1 MFHVKQKENKMY
13 KIIFCDLDGTLL
25 DDNRNVS
32 DINKNAI
39 NKAIEKGC
47 KFVICSG
54 RSNMSIDYFN
64 KIFNFDKI
72 KNYAVAFNGAYIYE
86 TNTKKKLVEHLVP
99 STGAIKAINMC
110 RKFNVDIMVY
120 KNEMLY
126 FDAPTI
132 RTDTYAK
139 RNMVNTTIVNNLI
152 EVASE
157 PVSKVIIIGDNEE
170 LKKVENKVMSTNIK
184 NEMTTFFSADILYE
198 FNPIGIDKGTGLKE
212 LSEIL
217 NVNIKETIAIGDNY
231 NDLSMIKAA
240 GLGVCC
246 INGEDGVKKFA
257 DYVTITDNNEG
268 AVAEVINKFILN

>member
-99 STGAIKAINMC
+99 STCAIKAINMC

-120 KNEMLY
+120 KNEILY

>member
-32 DINKNAI
+32 DTNKNAI
-39 NKAIEKGC
+39 KKAIEKGC

-54 RSNMSIDYFN
+54 RSNMSIDHFN
-64 KIFNFDKI
+64 KIFDFDKI

-86 TNTKKKLVEHLVP
+86 TNTKEKLVEHLVP
-99 STGAIKAINMC
+99 SNCAIKAINMC
-110 RKFNVDIMVY
+110 RKFDVDVMVY

-126 FDAPTI
+126 FDTPTN
-132 RTDTYAK
+132 RTATYAK
-139 RNMVNTTIVNNLI
+139 RNMVNTTTVDDLI
-152 EVASE
+152 DVASE

-170 LKKVENKVMSTNIK
+170 LKKVENEVMTTNIK

-212 LSEIL
+212 LSKIL
-217 NVNIKETIAIGDNY
+217 NINIEETIAIGDNY

-246 INGEDGVKKFA
+246 VNGENGVKNFA
-257 DYVTITDNNEG
+257 DYITKADNNQG

>member
-1 MFHVKQKENKMY
+1 MY

>member
-99 STGAIKAINMC
+99 STCAIKAINMC

-152 EVASE
+152 EVSSE

>member
-99 STGAIKAINMC
+99 STCAIKAINMC

-120 KNEMLY
+120 KNEILY

-257 DYVTITDNNEG
+257 DYITITDNNEG

>member
-257 DYVTITDNNEG
+257 DYITITDNNEG

>member
-99 STGAIKAINMC
+99 STCAIKAINMC